1 MSNRSR
7 ATSSAWASWTA
18 KRTRRRC
25 SLVSVLRA
33 AATFIGARIE
43 GIHGRCAGRGERGQS
58 SLAAADFEHALA
70 LEWNQRGDRRRLDP
84 VLVAPLHSLAHR
96 LVGLDGGAAG
106 AELLRF
112 PARVFEIGASVG
124 IDELA
129 GLDPLEAVTF

>member
-1 MSNRSR
+1 MSNQSR
-7 ATSSAWASWTA
+7 ATSSASASWTA

-25 SLVSVLRA
+25 SLASVLRA
-33 AATFIGARIE
+33 AATFAALGSKAY
-43 GIHGRCAGRGERGQS
+43 GRCAGRSERGQS

-112 PARVFEIGASVG
+112 PARVFELGASVG

-129 GLDPLEAVTF
+129 GLDPLEAVTL